1 MNRQVIKV
9 FLFVSVLAL
18 WVSACDIPDGAG
30 SEADRARIEELLA
43 GAQKEELLA
52 GAQIEE
58 LLTSAQIEELLASA
72 QIQLRPTSEVNADQ
86 ATTVESSQTSQA
98 AALVVE
104 TISEVD
110 PEDIPSLEE
119 REAMLDR
126 VNRGGLVFPES
137 DQAPV
142 SEGPAPGTES
152 VIQGAPVQADASR
165 AVDPDDI
172 PSLEEREAMLDR
184 VNRSGLV
191 FPESDQAPVGEGPS
205 PGTESVIGTESTSS
219 TAEEAS
225 FPPLS
230 QFIDMLRNWLQ
241 EVLNL

>member
-1 MNRQVIKV
+1 MNRQVIQV
-9 FLFVSVLAL
+9 FLLMSVLAL
-18 WVSACDIPDGAG
+18 LVSACDIPDGAG

-43 GAQKEELLA
+43 GAQKEELLTSA
-52 GAQIEE
+52 QKEELLVGAQIEE
-58 LLTSAQIEELLASA
+58 LLAGA

-98 AALVVE
+98 VAQVVE
-104 TISEVD
+104 TISGVD

-119 REAMLDR
+119 REAMLD
-126 VNRGGLVFPES
+126 G
-137 DQAPV
+137 
-142 SEGPAPGTES
+142 
-152 VIQGAPVQADASR
+152 
-165 AVDPDDI
+165 
-172 PSLEEREAMLDR
+172 

-191 FPESDQAPVGEGPS
+191 FPESEQAPVGEGPAPGTES
-205 PGTESVIGTESTSS
+205 ILASGAQPDDILDRVNQGGPVLPGSDATFGEGPSLGTESVIGAESTSS

-241 EVLNL
+241 EVLDL